1 MGVPYLMK
9 EDCETDDL
17 EIAKKYIRTV
27 FHRGSERERKDLV
40 EFMQGEVRIKKIVA
54 HCNKHKI

>member
-9 EDCETDDL
+9 DDCETDDV

-40 EFMQGEVRIKKIVA
+40 DFMQGEVRRLPMRMYME
-54 HCNKHKI
+54 